1 MNIKTNRY
9 LFISLVAI
17 ECLLLLGY
25 ILDCLF
31 GNPEGYLHKLLCIED
46 ENTIQSWFSS
56 LQLFLVSWYLFG
68 LAFTYGKFISRK
80 FWALF
85 LLAAGFLFLSADEII
100 MVHETIGYAIMP
112 EGARAGSRWWYSGI
126 WGFIL
131 GPILFAFLVYLFW
144 SLRDLFKGNMHLL
157 WRSLA
162 GVVIFVGAA
171 AMMDELANLFP
182 YKSKGQMIETV
193 MEEGGEMLGISLILW
208 AVLDLCT
215 EKKIPLFPVGKGE
228 RNEGKGITE

>member
-1 MNIKTNRY
+1 MKIKTNRY
-9 LFISLVAI
+9 IFISLVSL
-17 ECLLLLGY
+17 ECLLVAGY
-25 ILDCLF
+25 VFDYF
-31 GNPEGYLHKLLCIED
+31 YGNPEGYLHKLLCIED

-56 LQLFLVSWYLFG
+56 LQLFVVSWYFFG
-68 LAFTYGKFISRK
+68 LAFTFGNIRSRK

-112 EGARAGSRWWYSGI
+112 ENARAGTRWWYSGI

-131 GPILFAFLVYLFW
+131 GPILFGFLMYLFW

-162 GVVIFVGAA
+162 GVIIFIGAA
-171 AMMDELANLFP
+171 TVMDELANLFP
-182 YKSKGQMIETV
+182 YKSNGQFIETIL
-193 MEEGGEMLGISLILW
+193 EEGGEMLGISLILW
-208 AVLDLCT
+208 AAMDLCVQ
-215 EKKIPLFPVGKGE
+215 KKIPLFPVGRGE
-228 RNEGKGITE
+228 YSEQSDITE